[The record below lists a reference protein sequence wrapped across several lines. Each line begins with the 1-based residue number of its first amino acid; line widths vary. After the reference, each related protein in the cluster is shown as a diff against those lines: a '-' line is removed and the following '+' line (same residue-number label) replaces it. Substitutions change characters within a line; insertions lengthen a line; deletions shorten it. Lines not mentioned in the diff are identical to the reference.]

1 MAYDVNVVATRPT
14 IYPFPSTSTFAI
26 DHCLRVLTDGE
37 GRKMAKRKLLGRAS
51 AAPKEELKN
60 PESEKWYVEMRLR
73 HGFSLAA

>member
-1 MAYDVNVVATRPT
+1 
-14 IYPFPSTSTFAI
+14 
-26 DHCLRVLTDGE
+26 
-37 GRKMAKRKLLGRAS
+37 MAKRKLLGRAS